1 MAILK
6 QGSIG
11 VFTGKIGA
19 LVIVKWKDKYV
30 GKSKPKS
37 VSKKTA
43 VLLDAQQ
50 SKFRIAGKFLRMVQS
65 VVHFSFQKVPKKM
78 NAMNYAMLYNLKHS
92 ISGMYPDFGMDYARV
107 KLSEP
112 ADYTTEIDNGFNV
125 SGMASGKKIKISWEA
140 DELPEYD
147 GTKPTDRIYS
157 FIYHHGKK
165 IFINPIPPQRSELG
179 LEVNLPSAFDNKVH
193 VWIFFASEDHK
204 FVSQTQYLGEF
215 NVEN

>member
-37 VSKKTA
+37 TSKKAT
-43 VLLDAQQ
+43 VLLDTQQ
-50 SKFRIAGKFLRMVQS
+50 SKFRIAGKFLRMVKS
-65 VVHFSFQKVPKKM
+65 VVPFSFQKVPKNM
-78 NAMNYAMLYNLKHS
+78 TAMNYAMLYNLKHS
-92 ISGMYPDFGMDYARV
+92 IKGAYPDFALDFAQV

-125 SGMASGKKIKISWEA
+125 SGTASGKKIKISWEE
-140 DELPEYD
+140 DELPESD
-147 GTKPTDRIYS
+147 GTKPTDRAYS
-157 FIYHHGKK
+157 FIYHPGKK
-165 IFINPIPPQRSELG
+165 TFINPLPPQRSELG
-179 LEVNLPSAFDNKVH
+179 IEINLPSAFLGKVH
-193 VWIFFASEDHK
+193 LWIFFASEDYK
-204 FVSQTQYLGEF
+204 FVSQTRYMGEF
-215 NVEN
+215 SVL